1 MITHS
6 ELCIDSGPLPSPHSQ
21 TGVGWRSYVWRE
33 DKWKID

>member
-21 TGVGWRSYVWRE
+21 TGVGGDLMFGGRISGR
-33 DKWKID
+33 